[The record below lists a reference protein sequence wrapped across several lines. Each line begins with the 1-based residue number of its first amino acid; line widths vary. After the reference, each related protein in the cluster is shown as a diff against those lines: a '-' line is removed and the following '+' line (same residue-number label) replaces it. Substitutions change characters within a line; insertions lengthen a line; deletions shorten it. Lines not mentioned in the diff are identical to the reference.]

1 MLTDIYGGI
10 VVKFLIQLVMLAGV
24 MVLQSAQAAN
34 PQVEFRTGAGT
45 YVMELYPDKAPK
57 TVANFLEYVNSGFY
71 DGTVFHRV
79 IDGFVVQGGGL
90 TEDLHQKKTMDPIQN
105 EADNGLKNEYG
116 SVAMARLFNADSA
129 TAQFFV
135 NLAENKM
142 LNFTRPDSAHM
153 GYCVFGRV
161 IRGMDVVEKISDVPT
176 QTVGKLRDVPSLM
189 VMIDKATVLE
199 TPLLA
204 ENAVQKLAEP
214 EQVKPTKSKS
224 VKKGKKKRG

>member
-135 NLAENKM
+135 NLAENKT

-161 IRGMDVVEKISDVPT
+161 IRGMDVVEKIARVPTQVVNRMPDVPT
-176 QTVGKLRDVPSLM
+176 QLVAIENAR
-189 VMIDKATVLE
+189 VLE
-199 TPLLA
+199 SPVMADGRTKAPEVA
-204 ENAVQKLAEP
+204 PTKLA
-214 EQVKPTKSKS
+214 KSSKS
-224 VKKGKKKRG
+224 VKKGKKRG